1 MPNHM
6 KLINLNQI
14 SAEFAKIYYDNND
27 EDIAYDILE
36 FAKKVRLGE
45 EIDHYSA
52 IKMLKA
58 IMSYCGTHNV
68 DINKY
73 FRLKI

>member
-1 MPNHM
+1 M

-14 SAEFAKIYYDNND
+14 SSQFAKLYYDNNQ
-27 EDIAYDILE
+27 EDITYDILE
-36 FAKKVRLGE
+36 FAKKVRLNE
-45 EIDHYSA
+45 KIDHYSA

-58 IMSYCGTHNV
+58 IMSYCGVNNV

-73 FRLKI
+73 FKLKI